1 MSTPAKR
8 AGRRFHRPAT
18 TTAAAMVSRLSLTE
32 EESKFVL
39 MQRVSQFLEC
49 AATRTVCLRLLLFT
63 AH

>member
-1 MSTPAKR
+1 
-8 AGRRFHRPAT
+8 
-18 TTAAAMVSRLSLTE
+18 MVSRLSLTE

-49 AATRTVCLRLLLFT
+49 AASPRRSSLLLFT